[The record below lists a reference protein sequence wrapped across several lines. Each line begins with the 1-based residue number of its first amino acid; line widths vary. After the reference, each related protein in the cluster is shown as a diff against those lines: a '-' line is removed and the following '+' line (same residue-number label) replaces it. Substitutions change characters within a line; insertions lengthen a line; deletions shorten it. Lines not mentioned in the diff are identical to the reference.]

1 MDAETMAQAIED
13 LPNGWELFSNA
24 IFSGAVEA
32 DHWDDGDTEDV
43 AVAVAVD
50 VDVAGDDQ
58 EDRALSWA
66 DGYAEGAIERAA
78 KDIEHMEGVE
88 PVDRAVL
95 DQGEHMIRDVAF
107 AAWREVRKD
116 YNFGRKTVRWL
127 DEIAE
132 AVAMSN
138 GVELPPDFGMERWDI
153 DRASGR
159 PDN

>member
-1 MDAETMAQAIED
+1 MDSEAMTQAIED

-43 AVAVAVD
+43 D
-50 VDVAGDDQ
+50 VDMAGDDQ

-66 DGYAEGAIERAA
+66 DRYAEGAIERAA
-78 KDIEHMEGVE
+78 EDIEQMEDVE

-138 GVELPPDFGMERWDI
+138 GVALPPDFGMGRWDI
-153 DRASGR
+153 DRTSAR
-159 PDN
+159 PNN